1 MTTNFGEF
9 LKDKRNSKGYT
20 INQLSLYTGI
30 SAAQL
35 SRIENGKRK
44 APKVENLRKLSDA
57 LDVPFGIF
65 MDAAGYSQDD
75 KINEY
80 KQDYERLT
88 DKDELDIAKRMEKIR
103 KDLEEGTGEDGLNF
117 MGEPMSEDAKES
129 LLEALEYAERQATR
143 INKKYAPNKYKKKQ

>member
-9 LKDKRNSKGYT
+9 LRDKRNSKGYT

-35 SRIENGKRK
+35 SRIENGKRA
-44 APKVENLRKLSDA
+44 APKVENIRKLSDA
-57 LDVPFGIF
+57 LSVPFSE
-65 MDAAGYSQDD
+65 MMNAAGYTQGEEIWEN
-75 KINEY
+75 KQEY
-80 KQDYERLT
+80 LT
-88 DKDELDIAKRMEKIR
+88 EKDESDIAKRMAKIR
-103 KDLEEGTGEDGLNF
+103 KDLEEGTGKDGLNF
-117 MGEPMSEDAKES
+117 MGEPMSEEAIES

>member
-9 LKDKRNSKGYT
+9 LRDRRTSKGYT

-35 SRIENGKRK
+35 SRIENGKRG
-44 APKVENLRKLSDA
+44 APKVENIRKLADA
-57 LDVPFGIF
+57 LSVPFNE
-65 MDAAGYSQDD
+65 MMNAAGYSQGRE
-75 KINEY
+75 IQEN
-80 KQDYERLT
+80 KQVYLT
-88 DKDELDIAKRMEKIR
+88 EKDESDIAKRMAQIR

-117 MGEPMSEDAKES
+117 MGEPMSEEAIES